1 MSMTMFGPI
10 LKGNERQKKYRLFLE
25 IRKEY
30 LEASNIMFPSEYVS
44 IRKYGHLKFRY
55 S

>member
-1 MSMTMFGPI
+1 MTT
-10 LKGNERQKKYRLFLE
+10 LKGNERQKKVSTFFE

-30 LEASNIMFPSEYVS
+30 LEASNIMYFLPSEYVS